1 VSEPLVRVDGVTKQ
15 FPPTTGQP
23 FLLRTLLR
31 ARRTSAVEAPPAL
44 RDVTFELAR
53 GEGLGVIGANGA
65 GKSTLLRVIAGTCVP
80 THGRVTVRGR
90 LSALLS
96 LGVGFHPDITARDC
110 IAVSAM
116 FVGLGRDELARSF
129 DAIVAFADATPF
141 LQTPVRFLSMGQRA
155 RLAVS
160 VAVHASPE
168 IMLVDETLSAGDA
181 AFQER
186 CMRRLKA
193 LRDDGMVIV
202 MASHAPEAVHRL
214 CDRALWLERGA
225 VRLAGRADDVLEE
238 YAAAASALA

>member
-15 FPPTTGQP
+15 FPASTAQP

-31 ARRTSAVEAPPAL
+31 ARRTSAAEAPPAL
-44 RDVTFELAR
+44 RDVAFELAR

-80 THGRVTVRGR
+80 TRGRVSVRGR

-110 IAVSAM
+110 IAVTAM
-116 FVGLGRDELARSF
+116 FVGVDRDALARSF
-129 DAIVAFADATPF
+129 DAIVAFAEATPF
-141 LQTPVRFLSMGQRA
+141 LETPVRFLSMGQRA

-160 VAVHASPE
+160 VAVHASPDV
-168 IMLVDETLSAGDA
+168 MLVDETLSAGDA

-186 CMRRLKA
+186 CMRRLKEM
-193 LRDDGMVIV
+193 RDEGMVLV
-202 MASHAPEAVHRL
+202 MASHSPDAVERL
-214 CDRALWLERGA
+214 CDRALWLDHGA
-225 VRLAGRADDVLEE
+225 VRQLGVADEVLAA
-238 YAAAASALA
+238 YAAEARTLV